1 MIVDLACS
9 THVPI
14 RINTWR
20 SLRLLT
26 GSLQKYIQARRATE
40 RKFGPLVKKY
50 WWVLSPSV
58 CKKMLMLFLFGKA
71 HIDFKVQ
78 VSAKK
83 LPVL

>member
-26 GSLQKYIQARRATE
+26 GSLQKYIQ
-40 RKFGPLVKKY
+40 KFGSLVKKY
-50 WWVLSPSV
+50 WWALSPSV